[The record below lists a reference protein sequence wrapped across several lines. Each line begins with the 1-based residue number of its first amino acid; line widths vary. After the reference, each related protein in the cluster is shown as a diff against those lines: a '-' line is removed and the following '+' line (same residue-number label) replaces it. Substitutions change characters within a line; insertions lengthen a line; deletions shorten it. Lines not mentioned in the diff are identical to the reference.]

1 MVKKIL
7 SIVSFLLVFAGC
19 AGEVNTPKLVMLGS
33 AEVTIEVGQKYI
45 DAGCTAED
53 REDGNLTKNIV
64 VSGLDKVDTTKIG
77 TYTITYMVED
87 SNGHEEYVT
96 RTVKVIAKAS

>member
-7 SIVSFLLVFAGC
+7 SAISFLVVFAGC
-19 AGEVNTPKLVMLGS
+19 AGEVNTPKLVLNGLS
-33 AEVTIEVGQKYI
+33 EVTVEVGQKYI
-45 DAGCTAED
+45 DKGCTAED

-87 SNGHEEYVT
+87 SNGHEEYIT
-96 RTVKVIAKAS
+96 RTVKVVAKAS